1 VPEAVQT
8 TSVCIADDHP
18 VFRHGLRKLL
28 ELDDGFKVIGEAE
41 DGRSAIECVRRL
53 HPDVLLLDIAM
64 PTLGG
69 LEALPE
75 LTAAGPNTRV
85 LLVTAG
91 IGRVDLLHALQLG
104 ARGVVL
110 KEAATRLVGQA
121 VRAVAAGSYW
131 VGPEAVSDL
140 VGAIKHLTESPA
152 DRRFG
157 LTPRE
162 LEIVTAVVAGQSNR
176 EIATQLAI
184 REQTVKHHLTSIF
197 DKVGVSTRL
206 ELALF
211 ALKHKLAGDL
221 S

>member
-1 VPEAVQT
+1 MPERGRILT
-8 TSVCIADDHP
+8 VCIADDHP

-28 ELDDGFKVIGEAE
+28 ELDESFRVLAEAE
-41 DGRSAIECVRRL
+41 DGRAAIEKVRQYK
-53 HPDVLLLDIAM
+53 PDVLLLDIAM

-69 LEALPE
+69 LEALPD
-75 LTAAGPNTRV
+75 LVAANAGTRV

-91 IGRVDLLHALQLG
+91 IGRLDLVRALQLG

-140 VGAIKHLTESPA
+140 VGALKQLSESPA

-162 LEIVTAVVAGQSNR
+162 LEIVSAVVAGQSNR
-176 EIATQLAI
+176 DIAAALDI

-197 DKVGVSTRL
+197 DKTGVSTRL

-211 ALKHKLAGDL
+211 ALKHRLAGDL

>member
-1 VPEAVQT
+1 MPEAVHV

-41 DGRSAIECVRRL
+41 DGRSAIDCVRRL

-152 DRRFG
+152 DRRYG

-162 LEIVTAVVAGQSNR
+162 VEIVTAVVAGQSNR

-211 ALKHKLAGDL
+211 ALKHKLAGDM

>member
-1 VPEAVQT
+1 VPET
-8 TSVCIADDHP
+8 RPTSVCIADDHP

-28 ELDDGFKVIGEAE
+28 ELDAGFRVVGEAE
-41 DGRSAIECVRRL
+41 DGRTAIDLVRTQR
-53 HPDVLLLDIAM
+53 PDVLLLDIAM

-75 LTAAGPNTRV
+75 LSHACPTTRV

-91 IGRVDLLHALQLG
+91 VGRVDLLQALQLG

-131 VGPEAVSDL
+131 IGPEAVSDL
-140 VGAIKHLTESPA
+140 VGALKHLTESPS

-176 EIATQLAI
+176 EIATQLDI

-197 DKVGVSTRL
+197 DKTGVSTRL

>member
-1 VPEAVQT
+1 MPETPRV

-28 ELDDGFKVIGEAE
+28 ELDDGFRVVGEAE
-41 DGRSAIECVRRL
+41 DGRAAVECVRRL

-75 LTAAGPNTRV
+75 LATAGPTTRV

-91 IGRVDLLHALQLG
+91 IGRVDLLQALQLG

-140 VGAIKHLTESPA
+140 VGAIRQLTESPA

-176 EIATQLAI
+176 EIATQLSI

>member
-1 VPEAVQT
+1 MPDARPF

-18 VFRHGLRKLL
+18 VFRHGLRKLIEL
-28 ELDDGFKVIGEAE
+28 EDDLRVVGEAE
-41 DGRSAIECVRRL
+41 DGLSAIECVRTKR
-53 HPDVLLLDIAM
+53 PDVMLLDIAM
-64 PTLGG
+64 PKLGG
-69 LEALPE
+69 LEALPD
-75 LTAAGPNTRV
+75 LVAANPHTRV

-91 IGRVDLLHALQLG
+91 IGRVELVRALQLG

-121 VRAVAAGSYW
+121 VRAVASGSYW
-131 VGPEAVSDL
+131 VGPEAVADL
-140 VGAIKHLTESPA
+140 VGALKQLTEGPE

-162 LEIVTAVVAGQSNR
+162 IDIVTAVVAGQTNR
-176 EIATQLAI
+176 DIATQLSI

-211 ALKHKLAGDL
+211 ALKHKLVPDP
-221 S
+221 